1 MSLFG
6 LTSLAPAGLGA
17 IAGQAAGRLVDG
29 FSFAES
35 LLRPEHAL
43 QEETKSAAVDPTEQ
57 ATSEFQEVLH
67 NFRQRLQARLAAQG
81 VDLGR
86 PITLQADGFGG
97 VKVEGDHPDRALIE
111 QILASD
117 AELTADFQRLS
128 GQYAAAATGENQP
141 LAGGDD
147 SAYTRVLD
155 DIHRRGF
162 RVTFHGDQAHI
173 EK

>member
-6 LTSLAPAGLGA
+6 LSSLAPAGLGA

-35 LLRPEHAL
+35 LLRPEDASP
-43 QEETKSAAVDPTEQ
+43 EETKSVPVEPTEQ
-57 ATSEFQEVLH
+57 ATSEFQEALH
-67 NFRQRLQARLAAQG
+67 DFRQRLQLRLAAQG

-86 PITLQADGFGG
+86 PITLRGDGFGG
-97 VKVEGDHPDRALIE
+97 VEVEGDHPDRARIE
-111 QILASD
+111 QILAGD

-128 GQYAAAATGENQP
+128 GQYAAAAGENQP
-141 LAGGDD
+141 LAGDD
-147 SAYTRVLD
+147 ESACARVLD